1 MVGQRFR
8 EAADLL
14 IRDVSR
20 GGATIESLTGT
31 MRRRAFQAAL
41 AYSKSGDTQRSAE
54 LYRKLGDV
62 VRAREVLGQGGA
74 GPARASLP
82 PSQDKG
88 QLLLEAGDPAGAA
101 RAFLNAGKA
110 YEAADCYRQLGDVSQ
125 TLEALLRVPSSHGK
139 YRQAC
144 VEVIEIAVD
153 TDGLDFRI
161 DEFLSSF
168 LEKAPENP
176 QQAEA
181 MYRLSWL
188 YRNNDLP
195 DTARDV
201 LQRVAQFDANY
212 RDVARLLSDL
222 SPSGRGSAM
231 AFEKIV
237 REDASFNRDRGVGSR
252 ADSAISDRI
261 SNLPPLGGSR
271 TVVGAPGA
279 GPGVPV
285 APYPAGSAPPAV
297 PYAAVP
303 YAAVPY
309 AAVPYPTGPYPVPA
323 VAYPPGYPA
332 PPYPGYPP
340 AVPYGAPPPGLPP
353 LAPGAVPYAGA
364 AAHAVTS
371 AAPTAPAATRIEPLP
386 SPEPS
391 PAQAPAADSDVPS
404 SLMVGSL
411 PIGTVIDNR
420 YELIREVGRGGMA
433 AVYEA
438 QDRELD
444 ERVAMKFFFGGDD
457 AELLQRFKQELSLSR
472 KLAHP
477 NIIKVF
483 DIGTYRGA
491 KFISMELLS
500 GKSLTYHIKRNLN
513 RDVLL
518 NLLVQICA
526 GLHAAHEAGVVH
538 RDVKPDN
545 LFVTDKGVIKVMDFG
560 IAKQQAK
567 PGLTRAGYM
576 AGTPHYMAPE
586 QIFSFGSVDRRA
598 DIYSLGILAYE
609 MFCGQ
614 LPFQGDDMMQLLQ
627 MHVKEIPKRP
637 RDLVPDLPQALEQ
650 LILKCLEKKVED
662 RFDSCRSLAAAL
674 QAIRA
679 AK

>member
-1 MVGQRFR
+1 MSRAAADRARILEAQGDVMGAAAAFTEAGEVESAARVLMVGQRFK

-20 GGATIESLTGT
+20 GGATIESLAGT

-41 AYSKSGDTQRSAE
+41 AYSKAGDLQRSAE

-62 VRAREVLGQGGA
+62 MRAKEVLGQGGA
-74 GPARASLP
+74 APARASLP
-82 PSQDKG
+82 PSQDRG

-110 YEAADCYRQLGDVSQ
+110 YEAADCYRQIGDVPQ
-125 TLEALLRVPSSHGK
+125 TLDALLRVPSSHKK

-144 VEVIEIAVD
+144 VEVIDIAAE
-153 TDGLDFRI
+153 TDGLDFRV
-161 DEFLSSF
+161 DGFLSPF
-168 LEKAPENP
+168 LETPPEDSK
-176 QQAEA
+176 QAEA

-201 LQRVAQFDANY
+201 LKRVAQFDPNY
-212 RDVARLLSDL
+212 QDVARLLSDL
-222 SPSGRGSAM
+222 TSPGRGSAM

-237 REDASFNRDRGVGSR
+237 RDDASFHRDRGVGAR
-252 ADSAISDRI
+252 VESAIADRI
-261 SNLPPLGGSR
+261 SNLPPLGGAR
-271 TVVGAPGA
+271 TVA
-279 GPGVPV
+279 V
-285 APYPAGSAPPAV
+285 AAQQRSAPPAV
-297 PYAAVP
+297 SSTPYTPYSVAA
-303 YAAVPY
+303 
-309 AAVPYPTGPYPVPA
+309 
-323 VAYPPGYPA
+323 
-332 PPYPGYPP
+332 
-340 AVPYGAPPPGLPP
+340 PP
-353 LAPGAVPYAGA
+353 LAT
-364 AAHAVTS
+364 TS
-371 AAPTAPAATRIEPLP
+371 AAPAVPAFAPSPNAAMPPATRVEPIGP
-386 SPEPS
+386 QQSVVS
-391 PAQAPAADSDVPS
+391 SQAQTPAADSDVPS

-438 QDRELD
+438 QDRELE

-483 DIGTYRGA
+483 DIGTYRGC

-500 GKSLTYHIKRNLN
+500 GRRLGFHIKRNLN
-513 RDVLL
+513 RDVLI

-627 MHVKEIPKRP
+627 MHVKETPKPP
-637 RDLVPDLPQALEQ
+637 RTLVPDLPEALQA

-674 QAIRA
+674 QAVRSGR
-679 AK
+679 